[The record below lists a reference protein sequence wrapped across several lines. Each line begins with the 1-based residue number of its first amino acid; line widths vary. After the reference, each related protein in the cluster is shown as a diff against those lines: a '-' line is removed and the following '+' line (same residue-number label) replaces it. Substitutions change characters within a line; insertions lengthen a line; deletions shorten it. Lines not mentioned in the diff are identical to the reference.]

1 MFLIDLA
8 NPHRFQ
14 KLARVMILLL
24 AIAPMLPFGIGLL
37 LGFCAPADYQQGEMV
52 RVMYLHVPFAWLSL
66 GAYTLMAVAALG
78 TLVWRI
84 HLLTSRGM
92 SCFGDVCIIYV
103 FLLLRTARRGEIWIL
118 AQMPHSSWHLMP
130 RPRS

>member
-78 TLVWRI
+78 TLVWR
-84 HLLTSRGM
+84 HPLA
-92 SCFGDVCIIYV
+92 DVAGNE
-103 FLLLRTARRGEIWIL
+103 LLRRRVHNLRIFAAANSEAR
-118 AQMPHSSWHLMP
+118 
-130 RPRS
+130 